1 MRFFVTGGA
10 GFIGS
15 NYVRHLLATDPD
27 AEVTNFD
34 KLTYAGN
41 PASLDDLE
49 PHPRHTF
56 VQGDICDGAQLAEV
70 LPGHDVVVNF
80 AAETHVDR
88 SIVAPL
94 EAVRTNTL
102 GVATLA
108 ERCRHAGVGRFLQVG
123 TDEEYGTIA
132 EGSFVETDRLEPS
145 SPYSAGKAGGSLVA
159 LAYATTHKLD
169 VVVTRCTNNYG
180 PYQFPEKVVPLFVTN
195 LIDGHKVPL
204 YGTGGNIRD
213 WLYVLDHCTAIDLV
227 LRRGETG
234 RIYNVG
240 ANNEVTN
247 LELTRRL
254 LAAFGAGEDMIEY
267 VTDRPGHDW
276 RYSLDST
283 RLRELGWAPAHDF
296 DAGLAE
302 TIVWYRANESW
313 WRPLKPAGA
322 TRTLDHGGPAPSGDA
337 PGPSDRP
344 AGPSD
349 RPAGPSGPGAGAGAG
364 G

>member
-15 NYVRHLLATDPD
+15 NYVRHLLDTDPD

-41 PASLDDLE
+41 AASVADLDSN
-49 PHPRHTF
+49 PRHHF
-56 VQGDICDGAQLAEV
+56 VRGDICDPAQVAEV
-70 LPGHDVVVNF
+70 LPGHDVIVNF

-88 SIVAPL
+88 SIVEPL
-94 EAVRTNTL
+94 QAVRTNTL

-108 ERCRHAGVGRFLQVG
+108 EAARQAGVQRFLQVG
-123 TDEEYGTIA
+123 TDEEYGTIV
-132 EGSFVETDRLEPS
+132 EGSFSERDRLEPS

-180 PYQFPEKVVPLFVTN
+180 PYQFPEKVIPLFVTN
-195 LIDGHKVPL
+195 LLDGQKVPL

-213 WLYVLDHCTAIDLV
+213 WLYVLDHCAAIDLV
-227 LRRGETG
+227 LRRGAAG
-234 RIYNVG
+234 QVYNIG
-240 ANNEVTN
+240 AGNEVHN
-247 LELTRRL
+247 LDLTREI
-254 LAAFGAGEDMIEY
+254 LAAFGVGEEMIEF

-283 RLRELGWAPAHDF
+283 RVRELGWEPAHDF
-296 DAGLAE
+296 RAGLAE
-302 TIVWYRANESW
+302 TIDWYRHNESW
-313 WRPLKPAGA
+313 WRPLKPPGA
-322 TRTLDHGGPAPSGDA
+322 SRTLDHG
-337 PGPSDRP
+337 RP
-344 AGPSD
+344 
-349 RPAGPSGPGAGAGAG
+349 
-364 G
+364 

>member
-15 NYVRHLLATDPD
+15 NYVRHLLDSDPD

-41 PASLDDLE
+41 AASVADLDAN
-49 PHPRHTF
+49 PRYRF
-56 VQGDICDGAQLAEV
+56 VQGDICDPAQVAEV
-70 LPGHDVVVNF
+70 LPGHDMIVNF

-88 SIVAPL
+88 SIVEPL

-108 ERCRHAGVGRFLQVG
+108 EAARLAGAQRFLQVG

-132 EGSFVETDRLEPS
+132 EGSFSERDRLEPS

-180 PYQFPEKVVPLFVTN
+180 PYQFPEKVIPLFVTN
-195 LIDGHKVPL
+195 LLDGQKVPL
-204 YGTGGNIRD
+204 YGSGGNIRD
-213 WLYVLDHCTAIDLV
+213 WLYVLDHCAAIDLV
-227 LRRGETG
+227 LRRGATG
-234 RIYNVG
+234 QIYNVG
-240 ANNEVTN
+240 AGNEVTN
-247 LELTRRL
+247 LELTREI
-254 LAAFGAGEDMIEY
+254 LAAFGAGEEMIEF

-283 RLRELGWAPAHDF
+283 RIRELGWEPAHDF
-296 DAGLAE
+296 RAGLAE
-302 TIVWYRANESW
+302 TIDWYRNNEPW
-313 WRPLKPAGA
+313 WRPLKPRGA
-322 TRTLDHGGPAPSGDA
+322 SRTLDHG
-337 PGPSDRP
+337 RV
-344 AGPSD
+344 
-349 RPAGPSGPGAGAGAG
+349 AGA
-364 G
+364 

>member
-15 NYVRHLLATDPD
+15 NYVRHLLDTDPE

-41 PASLDDLE
+41 AASVADLGAN
-49 PHPRHTF
+49 PRYRF
-56 VQGDICDGAQLAEV
+56 VRGDICDPSQVAEV
-70 LPGHDVVVNF
+70 LPGHDVIVNF

-88 SIVAPL
+88 SIVEPL

-108 ERCRHAGVGRFLQVG
+108 EAARHAGVQRFLQVG
-123 TDEEYGTIA
+123 TDEEYGTIV
-132 EGSFVETDRLEPS
+132 EGSFSERDRLEPS

-180 PYQFPEKVVPLFVTN
+180 PYQFPEKVIPLFVTN
-195 LIDGHKVPL
+195 LLDGKKVPL
-204 YGTGGNIRD
+204 YGSGGNIRD
-213 WLYVLDHCTAIDLV
+213 WLYVLDHCAAIDLV
-227 LRRGETG
+227 LRRGATG
-234 RIYNVG
+234 QVYNVG
-240 ANNEVTN
+240 AGNEVTN
-247 LELTRRL
+247 LDLTHEI
-254 LAAFGAGEDMIEY
+254 LAAFGASEDMIEF

-283 RLRELGWAPAHDF
+283 RARELGWEPAHDF
-296 DAGLAE
+296 RTGLTE
-302 TIVWYRANESW
+302 TIDWYRRNESW
-313 WRPLKPAGA
+313 WRPLKPPGA
-322 TRTLDHGGPAPSGDA
+322 SRTLDHG
-337 PGPSDRP
+337 RP
-344 AGPSD
+344 AE
-349 RPAGPSGPGAGAGAG
+349 A
-364 G
+364 